1 MLPWRAASPPFS
13 APRRTARSQAYYGE
27 YPAVLA
33 ARASDAWWSCE
44 RDAVDAALLGAF
56 GEQAAALPRY
66 FSTYSEHVARLLPDA
81 ATRVLDVGCGAG
93 LFLKA
98 VKERRPDLVVEGVE
112 PDGFAALAA
121 AQHLDRVY
129 EGAAPRGRAF
139 PRRPAR
145 AIARVQARPRPSR
158 TTSTTARTTRSC

>member
-1 MLPWRAASPPFS
+1 MTV
-13 APRRTARSQAYYGE
+13 PRS
-27 YPAVLA
+27 
-33 ARASDAWWSCE
+33 
-44 RDAVDAALLGAF
+44 RD
-56 GEQAAALPRY
+56 Q
-66 FSTYSEHVARLLPDA
+66 
-81 ATRVLDVGCGAG
+81 G
-93 LFLKA
+93 LFLQA

-129 EGAAPRGRAF
+129 EGAAPRGGAF

-158 TTSTTARTTRSC
+158 TTSTTARTTRSRKRVIQRRFNVSVPHAIVPEKGSTRRERSER